1 LFIADS
7 FKFLWVCAIATPIII
22 KIPDKTIARVICCLS
37 KIYEKSVANTGIR
50 YIKKERRETSIFFI
64 AVYQKMKEMNVEKIA
79 RNAIIIHESKE
90 KEMVGFS
97 MNGTT
102 IKRKNVPKRE
112 EKEIS

>member
-1 LFIADS
+1 
-7 FKFLWVCAIATPIII
+7 
-22 KIPDKTIARVICCLS
+22 
-37 KIYEKSVANTGIR
+37 
-50 YIKKERRETSIFFI
+50 
-64 AVYQKMKEMNVEKIA
+64 MKEMNVEKIA